1 VASLDGFHMQR
12 IIFLNRFFF
21 PDHSATSQILSDLAF
36 QLATTGREVHVIT
49 SRQSYDNP
57 QARLPGLEYVKGV
70 HVHRLSTT
78 QYGRSSLPGRA
89 LDYASFYAAVRRA
102 VTGVARPGD
111 ILVVKTDPPLLSVPL
126 MRAARRRRVHLINWL
141 QDIFPE
147 VAVELGVPFLRGP
160 VGQAISVFR
169 DASLKSAAANVVLGA
184 RMAQTVLARGVPE
197 SRVHIIHNWSDD
209 EQIRPVTPGHN
220 PLRQEWRL
228 EHKFILGY
236 SGNLGRAHEYETV
249 LGASERLRD
258 RNDIVFL
265 FVGGGHLVNDLKQA
279 VKARNLDHK
288 FRFMPYQDQSALAY
302 LLAVPDIHWVSLRP
316 ELEGLIVPSKFY
328 GIAAAGRPV
337 MAISAAGGEIAGL
350 VQLHKCGVV
359 IEPGNSDA
367 LAAALVSLSADR
379 ERIAALGMAA
389 RNMIEAHFTRR
400 QAFDLW
406 QGLLSR
412 ISHSTPS
419 GG

>member
-1 VASLDGFHMQR
+1 
-12 IIFLNRFFF
+12 
-21 PDHSATSQILSDLAF
+21 
-36 QLATTGREVHVIT
+36 
-49 SRQSYDNP
+49 
-57 QARLPGLEYVKGV
+57 
-70 HVHRLSTT
+70 
-78 QYGRSSLPGRA
+78 
-89 LDYASFYAAVRRA
+89 
-102 VTGVARPGD
+102 
-111 ILVVKTDPPLLSVPL
+111 
-126 MRAARRRRVHLINWL
+126 VHLVNWL
-141 QDIFPE
+141 QDMFPE

-184 RMAQTVLARGVPE
+184 RMAQKVLARGVPE

-209 EQIRPVTPGHN
+209 EQIRPVAPEQN

-228 EHKFILGY
+228 EHKFVVGY

-249 LGASERLRD
+249 LGASETLRD

-265 FVGGGHLVNDLKQA
+265 FVGGGHFVNDLKQA
-279 VKARNLDHK
+279 VKARNLDHQ
-288 FRFMPYQDQSALAY
+288 FRFMPYQDQTALVY
-302 LLAVPDIHWVSLRP
+302 SLAVPDIHWVSLRP

-337 MAISAAGGEIAGL
+337 MAISAAGGEIARL
-350 VQLHKCGVV
+350 VQLHKCGMV
-359 IEPGNSDA
+359 IEPGNSNA

-379 ERIAALGMAA
+379 ARIAALGMAA
-389 RNMIEAHFTRR
+389 RNMIEAQFTRR

-412 ISHSTPS
+412 ISHSTLS